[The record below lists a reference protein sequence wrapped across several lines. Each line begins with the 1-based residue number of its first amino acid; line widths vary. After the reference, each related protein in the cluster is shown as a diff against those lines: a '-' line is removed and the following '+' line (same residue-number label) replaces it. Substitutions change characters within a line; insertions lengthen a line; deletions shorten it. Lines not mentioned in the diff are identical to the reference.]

1 MKNGRR
7 ALALLLGLALGVAF
21 LCLGNPARANAE
33 TLVWPVPG
41 HTSLSRGDSSGHP
54 AIDISD
60 GGIEG
65 AAVVA
70 AHSGTVRY
78 VFTCGQ
84 QHYGSDHTCHGFGTG
99 VVVCG
104 EDGRSCRHAHV
115 RAGGVPIVLSS
126 GRAR

>member
-1 MKNGRR
+1 MRNGRR
-7 ALALLLGLALGVAF
+7 APALPLGPAPGV
-21 LCLGNPARANAE
+21 
-33 TLVWPVPG
+33 
-41 HTSLSRGDSSGHP
+41 SRGYSSGRH
-54 AIDISD
+54 AVGVGD

-70 AHSGTVRY
+70 AHGGTVGR
-78 VFTCGQ
+78 VLSCGR
-84 QHYGSDHTCHGFGTG
+84 QHHGSGHTRHGFGTG